1 MATFTANATNT
12 TDAASSVTAPAARA
26 TRTLLAAGAVAGPLY
41 VLVSVAQGLTRDG
54 FDFTRHAWSL
64 LANGDLGWIQITNLV
79 VAGLLTMAL
88 AIALRR
94 LPDLGGWAS
103 RLIAVYGASLIAAGA
118 FRADP
123 ALGFPAGTPD
133 DATTVSWHGML
144 HFAAGGIGFACL
156 IAASF
161 VLGRRFTAAARRGW
175 AVYSRTTGA
184 LFLAG
189 FVAMSAGAGNTVGN
203 LAFTAAILLVWA
215 WLSAL
220 SVHLRKRV
228 PNA

>member
-1 MATFTANATNT
+1 MATITANT
-12 TDAASSVTAPAARA
+12 TGKKTVTAPAARV

-64 LANGDLGWIQITNLV
+64 LANGELGWIQITNLV

-88 AIALRR
+88 AAALRR
-94 LPDLGGWAS
+94 LPDLGGWAP
-103 RLIAVYGASLIAAGA
+103 RLIGVYGASLIAAGA

-161 VLGRRFTAAARRGW
+161 VLGRHFAAAGRRGW
-175 AVYSRTTGA
+175 AAFSRTTGA

-220 SVHLRKRV
+220 SVHLRKHV